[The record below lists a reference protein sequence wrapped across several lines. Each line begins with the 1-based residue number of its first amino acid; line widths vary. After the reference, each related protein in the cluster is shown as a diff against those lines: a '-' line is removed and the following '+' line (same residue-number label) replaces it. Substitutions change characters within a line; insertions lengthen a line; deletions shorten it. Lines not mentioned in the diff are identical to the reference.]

1 MHISEE
7 ALENA
12 KKAHLNIVLAGHIS
26 SDTLGL
32 NLLFDEVE
40 KEERLEFAGVSGF
53 VRTRAAER

>member
-32 NLLFDEVE
+32 NLLLDEIE
-40 KEERLEFAGVSGF
+40 TGSPLEIVGVSGF

>member
-12 KKAHLNIVLAGHIS
+12 KKAHLNVIIAGHIS

-32 NLLFDEVE
+32 NLLFDELE
-40 KEERLEFAGVSGF
+40 KDGPLSTVNVSGF
-53 VRTRAAER
+53 ERIRISER